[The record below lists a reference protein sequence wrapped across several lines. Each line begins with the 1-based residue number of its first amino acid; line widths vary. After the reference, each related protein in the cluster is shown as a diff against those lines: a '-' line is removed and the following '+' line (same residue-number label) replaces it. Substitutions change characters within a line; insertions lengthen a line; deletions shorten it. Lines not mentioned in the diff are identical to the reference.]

1 MPRPEA
7 IVCSSGSTMAV
18 QPANRRAPGDELR
31 PHTAARV
38 VHPPDLGGGSW
49 YTGRASSDLTDAD
62 AAKPDRGGALVDRL
76 PRRATARSTHS
87 RRRQSGRT
95 EKAKALEGPGRT
107 SGLLGEQMRPP
118 QGAAGAL

>member
-1 MPRPEA
+1 MA
-7 IVCSSGSTMAV
+7 SSVRGSRSVESLMGSFPMAV
-18 QPANRRAPGDELR
+18 QPVNRRAPGDDLR

-76 PRRATARSTHS
+76 SRRATA
-87 RRRQSGRT
+87 
-95 EKAKALEGPGRT
+95 
-107 SGLLGEQMRPP
+107 
-118 QGAAGAL
+118 